1 MSIPTLKL
9 SDGVYL
15 DGNKIEGIKAIN
27 IDSSVSKVSEV
38 TLKIICQIEGVDYID
53 KTTESID
60 AYKITT
66 GALPADAITTDG
78 QLDWEV
84 MKERMLE
91 RTLLIKEKRKVNEDS
106 VGQDVLSELKEIKTL
121 IKDYTEGAAE
131 RDYKMTQLNAYAF
144 NDPKKMPRLD
154 EQHPFLKATED
165 TKTSEVTIPLTI
177 DGNKFGELTAKSL
190 NEYSKQAGSTKLN
203 L

>member
-1 MSIPTLKL
+1 MSIPILKL

-38 TLKIICQIEGVDYID
+38 TLKFFCQIEGVDYID
-53 KTTESID
+53 KTTESTD

-66 GALPADAITTDG
+66 GTLPADAITTDG

-91 RTLLIKEKRKVNEDS
+91 RTMLIEEKRKVNEDS
-106 VGQDVLSELKEIKTL
+106 VDQEVLSELKEIKTL

-131 RDYKMTQLNAYAF
+131 RDYKMAQLNVCAF
-144 NDPKKMPRLD
+144 NHHQKMPKFCQKKSKNSD
-154 EQHPFLKATED
+154 I
-165 TKTSEVTIPLTI
+165 TIPLAI
-177 DGNKFGELTAKSL
+177 DGKRIGELSAALISEIEKIGTIEL
-190 NEYSKQAGSTKLN
+190 
-203 L
+203 

>member
-1 MSIPTLKL
+1 MGMPVLKL

-60 AYKITT
+60 AYNITT
-66 GALPADAITTDG
+66 GTLPADAITTDG

-91 RTLLIKEKRKVNEDS
+91 RTMLIEEKRKVNEDS
-106 VGQDVLSELKEIKTL
+106 VDQEILSELKEIKTL
-121 IKDYTEGAAE
+121 IKDYTKGATE
-131 RDYKMTQLNAYAF
+131 RDYKMAQLNAYSF
-144 NDPKKMPRLD
+144 NNPQKMPKFCQKKSKNSD
-154 EQHPFLKATED
+154 IA
-165 TKTSEVTIPLTI
+165 IPLAI
-177 DGNKFGELTAKSL
+177 DGKKIGELSAALISELEKIGTIEL
-190 NEYSKQAGSTKLN
+190 
-203 L
+203 

>member
-1 MSIPTLKL
+1 MSIPILKL

-27 IDSSVSKVSEV
+27 IDSSVSEVSEV

-53 KTTESID
+53 KTTESTD

-66 GALPADAITTDG
+66 GTLPADAITTDG

-84 MKERMLE
+84 IKERMLE
-91 RTLLIKEKRKVNEDS
+91 RTLLIEEKRKVNEDS

-131 RDYKMTQLNAYAF
+131 RDYKMPQLNACAF
-144 NDPKKMPRLD
+144 NHPQKMPKSCQKKSKYSD
-154 EQHPFLKATED
+154 I
-165 TKTSEVTIPLTI
+165 TIPLAI
-177 DGNKFGELTAKSL
+177 DGKKIGELSAALISEIEKIGTIEL
-190 NEYSKQAGSTKLN
+190 
-203 L
+203 